1 MLTTNKAIYFLFL
14 AIALLMIFCAEDP
27 KTAFDQSRYE
37 NLNPDVSYVGMQTC
51 KTCHANI
58 HETFKETGMGKSFDH
73 ASRQKSAASY
83 TTHDIVYHAASNFY
97 YKPYFQ
103 DSTLYI
109 KEFRLNEDGD
119 TTHQRIEQISYIIG
133 SGQHTN
139 SHIIEENGYI
149 YQAPITYYTQEKHWD
164 MAPGYADG
172 NLRFSRLLAAECIT
186 CHNHLPQQV
195 EGSMNKFVEMPR
207 GIECERCHGPG
218 ERHVADK
225 SEGIIVDTS
234 QFIDYSIVNPRDLPR
249 DLQMD
254 LCQRCHL
261 QGVAVLE
268 EGKSFYDF
276 RPGMKLSEVFNV
288 FLPRYTDTH
297 EKFIMAS
304 QADRLR
310 MSPCYQLTEEMSCLT
325 CHNPHHSIETTAV
338 SQFNNACKSC
348 HQTQKVKLECS
359 VSIAERLKVE
369 DNCVSCHMPGSG
381 SIDIPHVNIT
391 DHYISKQTAHRGA
404 RVNQEQKSKIADFL
418 GLEMLTKD
426 QPSPLDMAK
435 GYLALYDKYVDS
447 SVMLDSAAYYLQ
459 RSKATPEQQFKTRI
473 HYHFTRQQYAE
484 VIKEAKTLPLEK
496 VSDGWTSYRIGESYY
511 KSGDFALAKN
521 YFERATEYLPFH
533 LDFQEKLG
541 LAYAN
546 LRMLKEAEEVF
557 TFVLKENPKRPV
569 ALSNLG
575 FLQVVQQKF
584 KEGEELYDRAIALDP
599 DYEQALLNKAAILIQ
614 RSAAK
619 EAIEYLERVLLINP
633 ANQQAQLALDQLN
646 G

>member
-1 MLTTNKAIYFLFL
+1 MLTKNKAIYLLL
-14 AIALLMIFCAEDP
+14 AITALLMIFCARDP
-27 KTAFDQSRYE
+27 ITTFDQSVYE
-37 NLNPDVSYVGMQTC
+37 NLHPEVEYVGMQTC
-51 KTCHANI
+51 KTCHSDI
-58 HETFKETGMGKSFDH
+58 HTTFKETGMGKSFDH
-73 ASRQKSAASY
+73 ASREKSAASY
-83 TTHDIVYHAASNFY
+83 TSHDIVYHAASDFY

-109 KEFRLNEDGD
+109 KEFRLNANGD
-119 TTHQRIEQISYIIG
+119 TTHQRVEQIRYIIG

-139 SHIIEENGYI
+139 SHIVEENGYI
-149 YQAPITYYTQEKHWD
+149 YQAPITYYTQEKRWD
-164 MAPGYADG
+164 MAPGYAGG

-195 EGSMNKFVEMPR
+195 EGSMNKFVEMPG

-225 SEGIIVDTS
+225 SEGILIDTS
-234 QFIDYSIVNPRDLPR
+234 QFIDYTIVNPRDLPR

-268 EGKSFYDF
+268 EGKNFYDF

-288 FLPRYTDTH
+288 FLPRYTNTH

-348 HQTQKVKLECS
+348 HQPQKVKLECA
-359 VSIAERLKVE
+359 IPLAERE
-369 DNCVSCHMPGSG
+369 EEGNNCVGCHMPPSG

-391 DHYISKQTAHRGA
+391 DHYISRQTARRGMGIDE
-404 RVNQEQKSKIADFL
+404 VQKNEIAEFL

-426 QPSPLDMAK
+426 QASPLDMAK

-447 SVMLDSAAYYLQ
+447 AIMLDSADYYLQ
-459 RSKATPEQQFKTRI
+459 RSKAPPEKQFKTRI
-473 HYHFTRQQYAE
+473 HYHFTRQQYPQIIELAQ
-484 VIKEAKTLPLEK
+484 TLPLEQIT
-496 VSDGWTSYRIGESYY
+496 DGWTAYRIGEAYY
-511 KSGDFALAKN
+511 KSGDFALAKD
-521 YFERATEYLPFH
+521 YFERATSFLPFH

-575 FLQVVQQKF
+575 FLQVVQQKYE
-584 KEGEELYDRAIALDP
+584 EGEELYDRAIALDP

-614 RSAAK
+614 RSAVK
-619 EAIEYLERVLLINP
+619 EATEYLKRVLLINP
-633 ANQQAQLALDQLN
+633 ANQQAQLALDKLTS
-646 G
+646 